1 MAERLKALDLKSS
14 DPERGPWVR
23 IPLAPFPTRHTHGVV
38 PRRRLP
44 FSIHS
49 HLNFIPTK
57 ISQHHPSHVVYI
69 DPMTSPIHP
78 DLTRRQAL
86 KSAAAGCI
94 TLPLLSSKTLG
105 SALMTTRSE
114 PLFKVSLAQWSLH
127 KLLFDNEITT
137 LDFASEARTMGFDAI
152 EYVNSFFKDKA
163 EDEKYLND
171 LNTRAED
178 QGVQQ
183 LIIMCD
189 GEGDLGNPDTKDRTT
204 AVRNHH
210 KWIHA
215 AKTLGCHSIRVNAAS
230 SGSYEEQ
237 QRLAA
242 DGLRKLTEYAEPY
255 RINVI
260 VENHGGL
267 SSNGQW
273 LAGVMK
279 QVDHPMCGTLP
290 DFGNFCMDWS
300 RADQPDAW
308 YDRYQGTKELMP
320 YAKAVSAKS
329 HEFDELGNETKT
341 DYRKMLKIVTDAGYT
356 GWIGVEYEGSKHSP
370 REGCTL
376 TKALLERVRSEL
388 SS

>member
-1 MAERLKALDLKSS
+1 M
-14 DPERGPWVR
+14 
-23 IPLAPFPTRHTHGVV
+23 
-38 PRRRLP
+38 
-44 FSIHS
+44 
-49 HLNFIPTK
+49 N
-57 ISQHHPSHVVYI
+57 Q
-69 DPMTSPIHP
+69 

-94 TLPLLSSKTLG
+94 TLPFLSSTALG
-105 SALMTTRSE
+105 SALMTTRRE

-127 KLLFDNEITT
+127 KLLFANEITT
-137 LDFASEARTMGFDAI
+137 LDFASEAQTMGFGAI

-163 EDEKYLND
+163 EDQKYLND
-171 LNTRAED
+171 LNTRAAD
-178 QGVQQ
+178 QGVEQ

-189 GEGDLGNPDTKDRTT
+189 GEGDLGNAVTKDRTA

-210 KWIHA
+210 KWVHA
-215 AKTLGCHSIRVNAAS
+215 AKALGCHSIRVNAAS
-230 SGSYEEQ
+230 SGTYEEQ
-237 QRLAA
+237 QKLAA
-242 DGLRKLTEYAEPY
+242 DGLRKLTQYAEPFH
-255 RINVI
+255 INVI
-260 VENHGGL
+260 VENHGGF

-300 RADQPDAW
+300 RSDQPDAW

-341 DYRKMLKIVTDAGYT
+341 DYRKMLQIVTDANYH

-370 REGCTL
+370 REGCKL

-388 SS
+388 ST